1 LPELLFKNRKLS
13 SYVTHL
19 HKKSCL
25 NEGKGFFLKK
35 RLSYSPCYRNPTF
48 FLRFHFVF
56 NRMACYRLTALFLF
70 ILLVLKIQGQKV
82 IQLSLTK
89 SRRLNK
95 ILNQRSSVHYAKMYN
110 DEGSQYLVRVGIGNP
125 IQNFTVAL
133 DTGR

>member
-1 LPELLFKNRKLS
+1 M
-13 SYVTHL
+13 THL

-35 RLSYSPCYRNPTF
+35 RLSYSPCYRNPIF
-48 FLRFHFVF
+48 FLHFHFVF

>member
-1 LPELLFKNRKLS
+1 M
-13 SYVTHL
+13 
-19 HKKSCL
+19 SCY
-25 NEGKGFFLKK
+25 K
-35 RLSYSPCYRNPTF
+35 
-48 FLRFHFVF
+48 
-56 NRMACYRLTALFLF
+56 LTALFLF

-89 SRRLNK
+89 NKGLNK
-95 ILNQRSSVHYAKMYN
+95 ILNQRSSVHHAKMYN